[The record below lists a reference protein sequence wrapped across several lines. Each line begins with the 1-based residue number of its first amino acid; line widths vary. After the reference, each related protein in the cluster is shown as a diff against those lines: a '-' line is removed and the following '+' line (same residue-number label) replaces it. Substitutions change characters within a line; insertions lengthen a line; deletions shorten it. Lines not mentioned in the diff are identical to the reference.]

1 MLESTRYI
9 QRDDSIPILLE
20 DSKFIRKI
28 YKDHAFSSLYWVR
41 VCLFSPKL
49 GLWRLISWTISSFQ
63 GFEPFYHTHSY
74 RLNGLIHFSCIFI
87 YHLIH

>member
-28 YKDHAFSSLYWVR
+28 YKDHAFSSLYWVT
-41 VCLFSPKL
+41 VCLFSRKL
-49 GLWRLISWTISSFQ
+49 GLWRLISWTISSFL
-63 GFEPFYHTHSY
+63 GFDSFCHTI
-74 RLNGLIHFSCIFI
+74 LIE
-87 YHLIH
+87 